1 LCSLPAAAD
10 HHIRLI
16 VRCGERLDRFKWH
29 RRPIR
34 TSHRSPKDD
43 DMTVQLAEETFRRLA
58 IGDQS
63 LLARIAD
70 PSAATDGE
78 RSLDDLTAALL
89 RIGALVAID
98 APESSYRSVVD
109 AAVRAGARLD
119 DLVAVLCAVA
129 GPVGSA
135 RIVSAAPRLAMA
147 AGYDVEADLER
158 R

>member
-1 LCSLPAAAD
+1 
-10 HHIRLI
+10 
-16 VRCGERLDRFKWH
+16 
-29 RRPIR
+29 
-34 TSHRSPKDD
+34 
-43 DMTVQLAEETFRRLA
+43 MTVQLAEETFRRLA
-58 IGDQS
+58 IGDQA
-63 LLARIAD
+63 LLTRIAD
-70 PSAATDGE
+70 PSAATGGE

-89 RIGALVAID
+89 RIGALVALD

-129 GPVGSA
+129 GSVGSA

-147 AGYDVEADLER
+147 AGYDVETDLER